1 MSPNHLNQPKQTP
14 TKPPVIA
21 PPKELVDQFRL
32 SVLNEVNAQV
42 MAVVF
47 MASAFVIVIY
57 FNRTLITVLDASKLF
72 VFIGLLGFS
81 VAYFV
86 RSELRLSLMDGF
98 FYSGFGIAPL
108 GLALTLFINAQCS
121 DTYTETYDVKKREN
135 EGSGFTYTLKD
146 DAYDAFWHIRNMS
159 YDEVNNRYG
168 RLQFTFC
175 DGLLG
180 MKVMQRR
187 ELVK

>member
-1 MSPNHLNQPKQTP
+1 MSLQPSKQRKQTS
-14 TKPPVIA
+14 TKA
-21 PPKELVDQFRL
+21 PITSTTTALIEQFRL
-32 SVLNEVNAQV
+32 SVLNEVHAQT
-42 MAVVF
+42 MAVAF
-47 MASAFVIVIY
+47 IALAFVIVTY
-57 FNRTLITVLDASKLF
+57 FNRTLITVLQASKLF
-72 VFIGLLGFS
+72 AIFGLLGFTM
-81 VAYFV
+81 AYFM
-86 RSELRLSLMDGF
+86 RTKLRLSLLDGF

-121 DTYTETYDVKKREN
+121 NTYIEIHDVKERKN
-135 EGSGFTYTLKD
+135 EGSGFTYTLND
-146 DAYDAFWHIRNMS
+146 DAYDAYWHIRNLS